1 MLCGRYVTASR
12 NTFYNGTSM
21 APIQLFSDS
30 REAVLFGFV
39 LPGCVAVSFN
49 KKTNMAHFHK
59 EIRDFQ
65 THNANASAPWPK
77 SKKHEWHDLYLL
89 SPPPPTTAENKKTN
103 NLTLIETTME
113 NAITQLIKFDSLANP
128 NIIILF

>member
-1 MLCGRYVTASR
+1 MWSLRHCFAQHLLQWNLYGPNSIISR
-12 NTFYNGTSM
+12 FKRGS
-21 APIQLFSDS
+21 
-30 REAVLFGFV
+30 FV
-39 LPGCVAVSFN
+39 WVCLTRMCCRQFQQ
-49 KKTNMAHFHK
+49 KTNMARFHK

-65 THNANASAPWPK
+65 THNANASAPWSK

>member
-49 KKTNMAHFHK
+49 KKNEHGTLPQGNPGLSNPQRQR
-59 EIRDFQ
+59 ISTLVQ
-65 THNANASAPWPK
+65 I
-77 SKKHEWHDLYLL
+77 KK
-89 SPPPPTTAENKKTN
+89 ARV
-103 NLTLIETTME
+103 
-113 NAITQLIKFDSLANP
+113 A
-128 NIIILF
+128 